1 MENAMKSGMLILTVL
16 FAGSLQGQP
25 GRDEIRNGSIT
36 RAEYDAASAARF
48 ERLDANGDG
57 VLTRDEAR
65 GRIEENLAA
74 IDTDGDRAWSLAE
87 LQAVR
92 PELSAE
98 RFARMDSDGNGLITI
113 DERFERRRRP
123 RFSR

>member
-65 GRIEENLAA
+65 GRIEEHLAA

-98 RFARMDSDGNGLITI
+98 RFARMDSDSNGLITI